1 MTELDEAADIRVT
14 EVGTELGTEVGS
26 DGGAELS
33 ASTRFIS
40 PPR

>member
-1 MTELDEAADIRVT
+1 MTELDETTDIRT

-26 DGGAELS
+26 DARGRLS
-33 ASTRFIS
+33 ASTRFTS